1 MAGKCVTPS
10 AYCAGHAGGLLTSQ
24 SITEGSQH
32 CGARYTFVFRR
43 AFTRVALGKWPI
55 TPKTINW
62 SVLVSIGVKTNNSI
76 LIDARDRS
84 NQYDEV
90 QKRHVCNTVGMQH

>member
-1 MAGKCVTPS
+1 MA
-10 AYCAGHAGGLLTSQ
+10 
-24 SITEGSQH
+24 
-32 CGARYTFVFRR
+32 
-43 AFTRVALGKWPI
+43 I
-55 TPKTINW
+55 TPKTIHW